1 MPGTTTAN
9 RDAALQRRYRSHL
22 KALIEPL
29 LQKWQPVIGVP
40 ALDMSIKK
48 MRTKWGNCNTNTQ
61 QIWLNLEL
69 VKKPVQ
75 CIEYIVLHGL
85 VHLLERNN
93 TERFNV
99 LINSFLPN

>member
-1 MPGTTTAN
+1 
-9 RDAALQRRYRSHL
+9 
-22 KALIEPL
+22 
-29 LQKWQPVIGVP
+29 
-40 ALDMSIKK
+40 MSIKK
-48 MRTKWGNCNTNTQ
+48 MRAKWGNCNTNTQ

-99 LINSFLPN
+99 LLDSFLPN